1 MRCRS
6 FACSPKKQDE
16 VFTATP
22 RNVDFT
28 GPAFYGWTSFMHV
41 DLKAARR
48 WGERF
53 TVRTTAYAAKNP
65 SAREVLPDSHT
76 MKDGGEEGVTALGS
90 EGGELVETRADRS
103 LRWRMS
109 SLKPAYALYDSAGP

>member
-1 MRCRS
+1 M
-6 FACSPKKQDE
+6 
-16 VFTATP
+16 FTATP